1 MSRMTTAG
9 GAAAAALVV
18 ALGMAPPAVA
28 APWPSPAA
36 HSGESPSAE
45 PSVAANHADHTAG
58 MDHDDH
64 GDHDSGTPTPEDH
77 GDHDSE
83 TATPEDHS
91 DHGDHGTDSATPE
104 DHGDHDPDTATP
116 EGHGDHDPETA
127 TPEDHGDHGSSTE
140 EGTGH
145 EGGHGGDADTVSDQ
159 TRVSVLGGFG
169 AVNAA
174 VVGSAFLLRRRDRR
188 TGRQPRTNQ
197 GSHR

>member
-18 ALGMAPPAVA
+18 ALGVASPAVA

-36 HSGESPSAE
+36 HSGESPGPSAS
-45 PSVAANHADHTAG
+45 PDGA
-58 MDHDDH
+58 
-64 GDHDSGTPTPEDH
+64 
-77 GDHDSE
+77 
-83 TATPEDHS
+83 
-91 DHGDHGTDSATPE
+91 
-104 DHGDHDPDTATP
+104 HGDHDP
-116 EGHGDHDPETA
+116 GTA
-127 TPEDHGDHGSSTE
+127 TPEDHGDHGDHDSGTATPEDHSQHGSSTE
-140 EGTGH
+140 EETGH
-145 EGGHGGDADTVSDQ
+145 EGGHGGEADTVSDQ

-188 TGRQPRTNQ
+188 TGRQPRTNP